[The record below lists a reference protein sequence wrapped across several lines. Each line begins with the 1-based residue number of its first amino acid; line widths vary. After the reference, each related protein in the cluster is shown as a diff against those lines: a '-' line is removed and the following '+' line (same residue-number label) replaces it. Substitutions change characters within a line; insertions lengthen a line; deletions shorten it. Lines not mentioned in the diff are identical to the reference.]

1 VYWRSRWREFRE
13 PDMPIYEYQCRTCE
27 EVFEVLVRT
36 GDVATCPSCHGQ
48 DLERLLSSFAV
59 NSEER
64 SNATL
69 QAARK
74 RLTRS
79 DSVREKARHE
89 QKEIREHVRED
100 YGIKVPEPKD

>member
-1 VYWRSRWREFRE
+1 VPHLRQGLRAPDPDWRRG
-13 PDMPIYEYQCRTCE
+13 C
-27 EVFEVLVRT
+27 L
-36 GDVATCPSCHGQ
+36 PSCHWQ

-59 NSEER
+59 NSGER

-74 RLTRS
+74 RLTQS
-79 DSVREKARHE
+79 DSRREKLRHE